1 MKINIETKI
10 DMQILEDI
18 FVTALEGG
26 SNYWLE
32 IHNSDMKL
40 VRQVVPKDKEEIRSL
55 AIYKAVCEEGLELP
69 IFDAED
75 EDEMQR
81 QVVQTRMAA
90 KMIWIAN
97 LVCYAYALFYICQQ
111 TNGTWYGGYACSNH
125 CIFCRSFVAHSINL
139 FWSSAN
145 KFNTIITANLREF
158 CIL

>member
-75 EDEMQR
+75 EDEMLGILSMSTIPQR
-81 QVVQTRMAA
+81 LGELIQSENRWALTNELDGNGDADSSDIVFQY
-90 KMIWIAN
+90 
-97 LVCYAYALFYICQQ
+97 LVMGNVI
-111 TNGTWYGGYACSNH
+111 YG
-125 CIFCRSFVAHSINL
+125 
-139 FWSSAN
+139 
-145 KFNTIITANLREF
+145 
-158 CIL
+158 